1 MHSNPSNIAEV
12 IHSLARNPTSC
23 NNRFSQGIVMHLAL
37 FDASSDNTV
46 GLQLQPIC
54 GLSILEHIAG
64 KVLCLARYV
73 N

>member
-1 MHSNPSNIAEV
+1 
-12 IHSLARNPTSC
+12 
-23 NNRFSQGIVMHLAL
+23 VMHLAL